1 MAPLSKS
8 KKLLWVLPVLA
19 LIAVFWLVFKP
30 TALTT
35 TPQAAASSDRVSV
48 IRLAVPDLSSGENPS
63 SGIPVLENIYL
74 NKLLE
79 KEFEKDHIKIEWQF
93 FKGAGPAINEAL
105 VNKQLDFAF
114 LGDLAAIIGK
124 SNGID
129 TRILVPYIRHGH
141 AYLAVQSG
149 KGYKTLE
156 DLKGKRIAV
165 WQGTASQLSFNQF
178 IAYHGFSEKDFR
190 IINLDLSAM
199 NAALATKQIDAG
211 WGSLG
216 LVALEKK
223 GLVNIIGGSRDTGRS
238 LATIQ
243 TALVGVSS
251 FVQQHPD
258 ITQRIV
264 DTVLK
269 SAYWVVQPENK
280 ELAIQ
285 QVTDNAKYPHDLYL
299 EGLKGQDEKEIFSP
313 LIDQDYI
320 KTFKQ
325 SVKSAKEAQLI
336 RQDIDV
342 DHWIDDRFV
351 KKGIEQLG
359 YQQVWQP
366 QN

>member
-1 MAPLSKS
+1 MAQLSKS
-8 KKLLWVLPVLA
+8 KNLLWVLPVLA
-19 LIAVFWLVFKP
+19 LIVVLFLVFKP
-30 TALTT
+30 AKSTA
-35 TPQAAASSDRVSV
+35 TPQGGSSERVSV
-48 IRLAVPDLSSGENPS
+48 IRIAVPDIGLGEKPS

-105 VNKQLDFAF
+105 INKQLDFAF
-114 LGDLAAIIGK
+114 LGDLGAIIGK
-124 SNGID
+124 ANGID

-141 AYLAVQSG
+141 SYLAVQSG

-156 DLKGKRIAV
+156 DLKGKRIGV

-178 IAYHGFSEKDFR
+178 IAYHDLSEKDFR
-190 IINLDLSAM
+190 VVNLDLSAM

-223 GLVNIIGGSRDTGRS
+223 GLVDVIAGSRDTGTS

-243 TALVGVSS
+243 TALVGTSS
-251 FVQQHPD
+251 FIDQHPEV
-258 ITQRIV
+258 TQRIV
-264 DTVLK
+264 NTVLK
-269 SAYWVVQPENK
+269 SAYWVSQPENHDS
-280 ELAIQ
+280 AIKQ
-285 QVTDNAKYPHDLYL
+285 LTDNAKYPYDLYV
-299 EGLKGQDEKEIFSP
+299 ESLKDQDYHKIFSP

-320 KTFKQ
+320 QAFKQ

-336 RQDIDV
+336 RKDIEV
-342 DHWIDDRFV
+342 EHWIDNRFV
-351 KKGIEQLG
+351 QQGIKELG